1 MILAVAGRR
10 IDEKDAER
18 GRFPLGNVDR
28 VREAVHAMLVQQGAT
43 AVVSSAACGAD
54 LIALAE
60 AGKLGIRRRVVLP
73 FAREKFRETSVVDR
87 PGDWGVLYDEVLD
100 QVQAAGELVIIGKLD
115 HGDPYSV
122 VSKLILDEAIKLG
135 QERRESVG
143 AAMVWDGAARGT
155 PDYTFEFGAE
165 ARRRGLGLLEI
176 LTIGDALS

>member
-1 MILAVAGRR
+1 MILVLAGRR
-10 IDEKDAER
+10 IDSVDTEPPQ
-18 GRFPLGNVDR
+18 FPLQNVGKVSDA
-28 VREAVHAMLVQQGAT
+28 VRKLLVQQGAT
-43 AVVSSAACGAD
+43 TVVSSAACGAD

-100 QVQAAGELVIIGKLD
+100 QMQAAGELVIIGKLD

-165 ARRRGLGLLEI
+165 ARRRGLGVLEI
-176 LTIGDALS
+176 PTI